1 MSLLLTALDMNG
13 ACAVTAPTVV
23 LHYTHVIPRVLQPS
37 TSNLDLVF
45 PATQKKKSHGTLI

>member
-13 ACAVTAPTVV
+13 ACAVAAPAVV

-45 PATQKKKSHGTLI
+45 PAT